1 MVVISPTE
9 TSNDT
14 TALQAAI
21 NANDDVELAAGGV
34 FNIPSSL
41 DLKPST
47 RIFTDPDNPATLK
60 RTGAL
65 ARTAIV
71 NGSGVRLENIQ
82 FDWNFGGTWQSFRS
96 HIALS
101 PPSGSGITASGSY
114 SGLRVV
120 GCRFIESTTP
130 GTHNGND
137 CWCISMTPGVLTVD
151 IEDVKILGCYSDSTV
166 QLCSGGSLN
175 GTWSNVEIAYNNVR
189 NGWNAGIAMSSLA
202 RTELDYETT
211 FENLDVH
218 HNILRNFR
226 GIGMF
231 FGQDNG
237 VPQDGAVHVDNL
249 KINDN
254 HIVAGIVSD
263 FPTCVLIRP
272 GTETG
277 YQASA
282 EVNRNFFD
290 IADSRRIG
298 KSPRL
303 VNMQGNQAGNTLTF
317 IGNKKN
323 GLGEFS
329 TTNITVTSSGNSNL
343 DGSSWSP

>member
-1 MVVISPTE
+1 MVAISPTG

-14 TALQAAI
+14 PTIQAAI

-60 RTGAL
+60 RTGNTI
-65 ARTAIV
+65 RTAVV

-82 FDWNFGGTWQSFRS
+82 FDWNFGGVWKQFSS
-96 HIALS
+96 HLALS
-101 PPSGSGITASGSY
+101 PPGGSGIAASGSY
-114 SGLRVV
+114 NELRIL
-120 GCRFIESTTP
+120 GCRFIESTAP
-130 GTHNGND
+130 GTHNNND

-151 IEDVKILGCYSDSTV
+151 IDDAKILGCYSDSIV
-166 QLCSGGSLN
+166 QLISGGSLN

-189 NGWNAGIAMSSLA
+189 NGQNAGIAMSSLA
-202 RTELDYETT
+202 RTELEYETT
-211 FENLDVH
+211 FADFNIH
-218 HNILRNFR
+218 HNRLRNFY

-231 FGQDNG
+231 FGQDNS
-237 VPQDGAVHVDNL
+237 VPQDGAVHVDRL

-254 HIVAGIVSD
+254 LIEAGIVSR

-282 EVNRNFFD
+282 EVRRNLFSVLD
-290 IADSRRIG
+290 ARRVG
-298 KSPRL
+298 NSPRIL
-303 VNMQGNQAGNTLTF
+303 NMQGNQAGNTLTF
-317 IGNKKN
+317 SDNKKS
-323 GLGEFS
+323 GDGDVTL
-329 TTNITVTSSGNSNL
+329 TNVTLTSASNLNL